1 MATLTIKNIPDPV
14 YERLKHQAVEH
25 RRSLNQEVIIRLEQS
40 IARAPIDP
48 ATFLAQIRA
57 LRVKPRKGPLTDR
70 VITKLKRQGRL

>member
-14 YERLKHQAVEH
+14 YERLKRQAVEH
-25 RRSLNQEVIIRLEQS
+25 RRSLNQEVIVRLEQS
-40 IARAPIDP
+40 IASTPVDP

-70 VITKLKRQGRL
+70 LITKLKRQGRL